1 MGTSEVPRTT
11 EALDLEL
18 PRATSTFLRSSDDEA
33 LLSATVIVTILTVL
47 EVVYVVLLVTWI
59 LFEKRPP
66 VSTIAWILALIALPY
81 VGFIVFFFLGPR
93 RLVRKRLKHRRARGK
108 AHADD
113 EQGAGPLVT
122 APHPED
128 PRVRQLEQLAVRLG
142 EPAVDLCED
151 VTLFHDAASTY
162 DAIEEA
168 IRAAKHHVHVAY
180 YIFDSGRAGS
190 RFADLLI
197 ARAKEGLTVRVL
209 VDHIGSSAMK
219 RAMID
224 ALRASGVKFAWYNAV
239 SISRLRSRFDFRNHR
254 KIVVCDGVVGFTG
267 GINVCDDY
275 VPEPARPPSG
285 LRAIAGPP
293 EERAGLRRV
302 RQGHP
307 APWRDTHVRLRGDA
321 VRWLQLTFLDDWH
334 YATNYVT
341 RDPAY
346 FPPPSGA
353 GKHHVQIVAS
363 GPDRASEPIHRLYFA
378 AIALARSRVLV
389 TTPYFV
395 PDGAILAALTTA
407 ALRGVDVRI
416 LVPRRGDSL
425 IVTAAARS
433 YYDGVIASGA
443 RVYEYQPTMVHA
455 KTLVVD
461 DFFAAV
467 GTANIDNRSFRINF
481 EVVAVLYGSR
491 HADELAVQ
499 FHRDLASAREIDAS
513 IRAQIPLGWRVAEAG
528 ARLLSPLL

>member
-1 MGTSEVPRTT
+1 M
-11 EALDLEL
+11 L
-18 PRATSTFLRSSDDEA
+18 
-33 LLSATVIVTILTVL
+33 VTILTIL
-47 EVVYVVLLVTWI
+47 EVVYVVLLATWI

-81 VGFIVFFFLGPR
+81 VGFIVFFFFGPR

-108 AHADD
+108 AHACD
-113 EQGAGPLVT
+113 EQGAGPLMAV
-122 APHPED
+122 APHLED
-128 PRVRQLEQLAVRLG
+128 PRVRQLEQLAVSLG
-142 EPAVDLCED
+142 EPAVDLCDD

-168 IRAAKHHVHVAY
+168 IRAAKHHIHVAY
-180 YIFDSGRAGS
+180 YIFDSGRAGT

-197 ARAKEGLTVRVL
+197 ARAKEGLMVRVL

-219 RAMID
+219 RSMID
-224 ALRASGVKFAWYNAV
+224 ALRASGIKFAWYNAV
-239 SISRLRSRFDFRNHR
+239 SISRIRSRFDFRNHR

-275 VPEPARPPSG
+275 VPEPERAPSS
-285 LRAIAGPP
+285 LRSIAGPP
-293 EERAGLRRV
+293 EERAGRRRV

-321 VRWLQLTFLDDWH
+321 VRWLQLTFFDDWH

-341 RDPAY
+341 REPAY
-346 FPPPSGA
+346 FPPPSGT
-353 GKHHVQIVAS
+353 GGHHVQIVAS
-363 GPDRASEPIHRLYFA
+363 GPDRESEPIHRLYFA
-378 AIALARSRVLV
+378 AIALARTRVLV

-425 IVTAAARS
+425 VVTAAARS

-443 RVYEYQPTMVHA
+443 RVYEYEPTMVHA
-455 KTLVVD
+455 KTVVVD

-481 EVVAVLYGSR
+481 EVVAVLYGSG
-491 HADELAVQ
+491 HADELAEQ
-499 FHRDLASAREIDAS
+499 FHRDLTSAQEIDKPT
-513 IRAQIPLGWRVAEAG
+513 RARIPLGWRIAEAG